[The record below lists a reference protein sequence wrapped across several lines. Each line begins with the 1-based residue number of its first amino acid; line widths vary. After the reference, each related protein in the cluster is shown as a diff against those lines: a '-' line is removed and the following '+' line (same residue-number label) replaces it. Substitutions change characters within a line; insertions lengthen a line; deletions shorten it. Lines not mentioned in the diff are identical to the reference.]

1 MHGYTMNIPAS
12 IEVYRAMHK
21 AVLEVMDEEG
31 GGGGLVLHLAYPNE
45 GGFDLRQPTVRV
57 INQSVVLPCRAHRT
71 TGASSLRVSAAS
83 RDLQL
88 ETPTGSAR
96 ARPSQSCGEGA
107 DVLHVHTDGPSK
119 SDRDDGEVRLASD

>member
-45 GGFDLRQPTVRV
+45 G
-57 INQSVVLPCRAHRT
+57 
-71 TGASSLRVSAAS
+71 ASTYAS
-83 RDLQL
+83 RPY
-88 ETPTGSAR
+88 E
-96 ARPSQSCGEGA
+96 
-107 DVLHVHTDGPSK
+107 
-119 SDRDDGEVRLASD
+119 